1 MRLPFGPIRKQ
12 WSRHP
17 ERLFIVDGIGAL
29 VTSGTLLGVAR
40 WYPIAFGLPTDILVV
55 LGRIAVVFAVYSI
68 TCFVVRPRRARL
80 LLRLIALANLSYCVL
95 TLWAVVRHGAVM
107 TPLGVAYFFMETVI
121 VVGLSYVELTLQP
134 VLKR

>member
-12 WSRHP
+12 LSWHP

-40 WYPIAFGLPTDILVV
+40 WYPIAFGLPTDILVA

-68 TCFVVRPRRARL
+68 TCFIVRPRRVLR

-95 TLWAVVRHGAVM
+95 TLWVVIRHVSDM
-107 TPLGVAYFFMETVI
+107 TPLGVAYFFIETVV
-121 VVGLSYVELTLQP
+121 VVGLSYVELTIRP
-134 VLKR
+134 ILKG